1 MSREDPILNSK
12 KTAWKKYSKPFL
24 TSTVY
29 LNPFL
34 VPCADRR
41 VDRRPAAP
49 VGHEPRGPDFELG
62 ENRVEEV
69 LQVAGAA
76 GGVD

>member
-1 MSREDPILNSK
+1 MR
-12 KTAWKKYSKPFL
+12 
-24 TSTVY
+24 

-49 VGHEPRGPDFELG
+49 VGHEPGGPDLELG
-62 ENRVEEV
+62 EDRVEEV
-69 LQVAGAA
+69 LQGAGAA
-76 GGVD
+76 GGVDKRTGRRCESVSDG